1 MSIDNSRLTRLERL
15 PTEIVHAVVGFLKP
29 WDVKK
34 LSYTSKRLRQACLP
48 TIFRRVEFE
57 FSLHGIGELKDLL
70 KSDVRSHVRSFSY
83 ELTGLL
89 KPAKEMHDEGD
100 DADKIP
106 SYMSVYETLYDIC
119 NEQRSIIDEGSDLIL
134 ASVFCA
140 LPLLKEVELTF
151 CEALQTGNRLLDD
164 DMFIKKDY
172 HQHHLQVAMSAI
184 QTARQR
190 GVAIHTISLWGL
202 ERPYLHTWE
211 GPDFAA
217 VSETLRRLM
226 ENIKTLRLRE
236 SDWALELLSEHALG
250 LDEIDMCEATF
261 VDADL
266 RTFLQ
271 TNKSTIQSIG
281 FHGFT
286 AAVLDGG
293 GKDRGW
299 Y

>member
-1 MSIDNSRLTRLERL
+1 MSLCTRSPAALTPLIKT
-15 PTEIVHAVVGFLKP
+15 TEILDF
-29 WDVKK
+29 D
-34 LSYTSKRLRQACLP
+34 C
-48 TIFRRVEFE
+48 F
-57 FSLHGIGELKDLL
+57 
-70 KSDVRSHVRSFSY
+70 KSDV
-83 ELTGLL
+83 LT
-89 KPAKEMHDEGD
+89 PDEYVDIAKEMHDEGD

-281 FHGFT
+281 FHGVRISKSRCYPSNALT
-286 AAVLDGG
+286 ATMLCGMLGVTPSTPCRTVYCGCFGRRREGSRLVLGVDN
-293 GKDRGW
+293 RS
-299 Y
+299 